1 MESLVACV
9 LGKSNQPSGVDE
21 AVSKSN
27 VSLFG
32 GNMSH
37 DDGEYTEENCDDF
50 EVDLVEG
57 ELIQIQR

>member
-21 AVSKSN
+21 AVSESN

-32 GNMSH
+32 GNIPH
-37 DDGEYTEENCDDF
+37 DDGKYTEDSLDSF
-50 EVDLVEG
+50 VVDLVEG
-57 ELIQIQR
+57 ELIQI